1 MDHIHHILKIY
12 GHTWFIFD
20 YRRLGGLPQPG
31 NCFALLACMHARTHA
46 RTHTQ
51 HSTVDLAVS
60 ICPVGLSVCPSVR
73 FLCFSCFLEVFPHE
87 CLYAGLGRALLV
99 WASEI
104 LLGEGEKL
112 TPLSRNRRVCV
123 CEGSV
128 CRKGSSMLTLT
139 RAKNDECIAQNAPPI
154 FSLKF

>member
-1 MDHIHHILKIY
+1 MYILSEV
-12 GHTWFIFD
+12 
-20 YRRLGGLPQPG
+20 GGVTTTGKLF
-31 NCFALLACMHARTHA
+31 CLACLHARTHA
-46 RTHTQ
+46 HTAQ
-51 HSTVDLAVS
+51 YGRFGCVNLS
-60 ICPVGLSVCPSVR
+60 GLSVRRSVR

>member
-1 MDHIHHILKIY
+1 MEHYNVDLSEV
-12 GHTWFIFD
+12 
-20 YRRLGGLPQPG
+20 GGVTTTGKLF
-31 NCFALLACMHARTHA
+31 CLACLHARTHA

-51 HSTVDLAVS
+51 HSTVGLAVS
-60 ICPVGLSVCPSVR
+60 ICPVCPSVGLSVR

-154 FSLKF
+154 FFLKF

>member
-1 MDHIHHILKIY
+1 MSLC
-12 GHTWFIFD
+12 FIC
-20 YRRLGGLPQPG
+20 RLGGLPQPG

-46 RTHTQ
+46 
-51 HSTVDLAVS
+51 HSTVRSLWLCQFVR
-60 ICPVGLSVCPSVR
+60 SVRPFVR
-73 FLCFSCFLEVFPHE
+73 FLCLSYFLEVFPLE
-87 CLYAGLGRALLV
+87 CLYAALGRALLV

-139 RAKNDECIAQNAPPI
+139 RGKQAECIAQNAPPI
-154 FSLKF
+154 CFLKFRWAWSWFLAD

>member
-1 MDHIHHILKIY
+1 MRLYSLYIY
-12 GHTWFIFD
+12 I
-20 YRRLGGLPQPG
+20 YIGGWGGYHNREIVLP
-31 NCFALLACMHARTHA
+31 CLLACTHA

-51 HSTVDLAVS
+51 HSTVGLAVS
-60 ICPVGLSVCPSVR
+60 ICPVCPSVCRSVR

-154 FSLKF
+154 FFLKF